1 MENQRFGDG
10 SPPENAAMP
19 LAGTKVLEFS
29 GLGPTP
35 FGAMLLADLGASVLR
50 IERAGAVNPLGGDPR
65 FDFIYRGRPSMAVDL
80 KSPEGLG
87 RVRDLAAAADVLIE
101 GYRPCLLYTS
111 PSPRD

>member
-1 MENQRFGDG
+1 MEKQRFGDG
-10 SPPENAAMP
+10 RPPENAAMP

-65 FDFIYRGRPSMAVDL
+65 
-80 KSPEGLG
+80 
-87 RVRDLAAAADVLIE
+87 
-101 GYRPCLLYTS
+101 
-111 PSPRD
+111 